1 MPAIAHDLQLL
12 KNIEN
17 AAMENII
24 LIYSKSD
31 KQIFVAIDKLNSY
44 DEKAEAIVNEY
55 KVLELS
61 KDKLLFTK
69 NWKKN

>member
-1 MPAIAHDLQLL
+1 
-12 KNIEN
+12 
-17 AAMENII
+17 MENII